1 VVIKPEFF
9 DRLIALGLKYIE
21 LYLEEK
27 FDPGMLITCPSM
39 RPVVMSMY
47 RRMIGYGQLEPIE
60 TWSVEDKQRL
70 WTLCKPY
77 TATLSKI
84 ECIEFA
90 KCYAAL
96 DRLAAIKEEL

>member
-1 VVIKPEFF
+1 MLRKDFF

-21 LYLEEK
+21 LYREEK
-27 FDPGMLITCPSM
+27 FDPGMLVSCPSL

-47 RRMIGYGQLEPIE
+47 QRMIGYGQLEPIE
-60 TWSVEDKQRL
+60 TWLVEEKTRL
-70 WTLCKPY
+70 WSLCKPY

-84 ECIEFA
+84 QCIEFA

-96 DRLAAIKEEL
+96 DRLAAIKERL